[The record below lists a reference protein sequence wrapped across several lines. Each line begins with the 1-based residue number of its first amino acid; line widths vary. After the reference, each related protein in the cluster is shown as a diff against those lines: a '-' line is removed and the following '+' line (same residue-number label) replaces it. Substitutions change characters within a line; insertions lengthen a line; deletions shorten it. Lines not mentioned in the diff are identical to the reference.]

1 MVLLTENHT
10 ELLFMLL
17 LYLSSGPFVAL
28 FLSLNLSFVG
38 DAIGTAFLFEVL
50 RDGCRNQNGR
60 IFGKAIDPPSPSFL
74 VDHVA
79 NFYQFHVQKALFKGP
94 RSAS

>member
-28 FLSLNLSFVG
+28 FLSLNLSFV
-38 DAIGTAFLFEVL
+38 DNMLKTDQTQTNWL
-50 RDGCRNQNGR
+50 
-60 IFGKAIDPPSPSFL
+60 
-74 VDHVA
+74 A
-79 NFYQFHVQKALFKGP
+79 NFV
-94 RSAS
+94 

>member
-1 MVLLTENHT
+1 MVLLTENHI

-38 DAIGTAFLFEVL
+38 DAFGTVFLFEVL
-50 RDGCRNQNGR
+50 RDGCRNQTDGLSEKFETA
-60 IFGKAIDPPSPSFL
+60 FGTF
-74 VDHVA
+74 
-79 NFYQFHVQKALFKGP
+79 
-94 RSAS
+94 